1 MIRLFVEDAKK
12 EQFRIETD
20 QPITIVTGIT
30 DEGRPLY
37 IFRGDRDDVSM
48 DNAEE
53 SEYAIKY
60 NPLEAHRYPTDTD
73 MVVDADTPQ
82 KVEVHEI
89 EDDEPLVDM
98 NALTTPSVK
107 LVELDSGPAIAG
119 PDLTEGVISDNNDV
133 SVNEDDTPTETDDDL
148 PVVGDMSPEVA
159 KSLSDGDL
167 PVPED
172 VKLPPPATPQNQ
184 NQDNAAVARTPK
196 PPRRAVSPPTRR
208 PGGSGR
214 NPKIPPQS

>member
-82 KVEVHEI
+82 KVEVREI

-98 NALTTPSVK
+98 NAMTTPSVE
-107 LVELDSGPAIAG
+107 LTELDSGPAVAG
-119 PDLTEGVISDNNDV
+119 PDLTAGTGGDNGV
-133 SVNEDDTPTETDDDL
+133 SVGAEDAFTETDDDL

-184 NQDNAAVARTPK
+184 DNAAVARTPK

-214 NPKIPPQS
+214 NPQIPPQS